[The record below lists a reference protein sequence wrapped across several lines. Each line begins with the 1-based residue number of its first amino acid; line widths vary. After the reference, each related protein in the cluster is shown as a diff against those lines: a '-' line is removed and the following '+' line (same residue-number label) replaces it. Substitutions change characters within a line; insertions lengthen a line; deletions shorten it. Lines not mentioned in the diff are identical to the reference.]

1 MDEQL
6 HIIEWKSD
14 IDIDMDLRC
23 FNLSESHENVIRN
36 QLRVIDRCFQDSLE
50 SKSKIGQILELR
62 GLMFSFIASYRNP
75 EIYGALSHAPSG
87 AAYEAIYSALRR
99 FRANLKRRQSLSNE
113 SVEKMLNTLPV
124 HAREILRG
132 VIAYKFRDTVSD
144 MEQIN
149 FANPDHRQLL
159 TEASK
164 ASLGWVNKGPGRPKS
179 SFDQLLIQ
187 LTSFYEKNTGQNAVI
202 RFRGDDAPDSNFEKM
217 IFAAFEIS
225 SLIQQPE
232 LSQPERTYSGALKAY
247 RRATKPKT

>member
-6 HIIEWKSD
+6 HVTEWKTD

-23 FNLSESHENVIRN
+23 FNLSKSIENDVRNRLRIIDKCFRDSFESR
-36 QLRVIDRCFQDSLE
+36 
-50 SKSKIGQILELR
+50 SKIGQILELR

-75 EIYGALSHAPSG
+75 EIYGVLSHAPSG
-87 AAYEAIYSALRR
+87 AAYEETHSALRR
-99 FRANLKRRQSLSNE
+99 FRANLKRRQSLTNE
-113 SVEKMLNTLPV
+113 RVEKMLNTLPV
-124 HAREILRG
+124 PAREILKG
-132 VIAYKFRDTVSD
+132 VVAYKFRDAVSG
-144 MEQIN
+144 MERVN

-164 ASLGWVNKGPGRPKS
+164 ASLGWVSKGPGRPKS
-179 SFDQLLIQ
+179 SLDQLLIQ
-187 LTSFYEKNTGQNAVI
+187 LTSFYEKATGQNAAV

-217 IFAAFEIS
+217 VFAAFEIS

-247 RRATKPKT
+247 RRATKPTP